1 MEVYGDTVEI
11 NHVNDNGVFDYFVVA
26 NVIDSFNFNEKIAGQ
41 TDDNGGINIEIMVP
55 LKYLI
60 NFWRTLEIPLI
71 NCEINLILTWSANCV
86 ILFSAIGNQGATFAI
101 TGTKFYV
108 PVVNLSTK
116 VNLKLLDKLKSDF
129 KRINNWNRYQSKALQ
144 AQS

>member
-1 MEVYGDTVEI
+1 M
-11 NHVNDNGVFDYFVVA
+11 A
-26 NVIDSFNFNEKIAGQ
+26 NVINSFNFNEKITGQ
-41 TDDNGGINIEIMVP
+41 TDDNGARNIEIMVP

-60 NFWRTLEIPLI
+60 NFWRTLKMPLI
-71 NCEINLILTWSANCV
+71 NCEINLILTWPANCV
-86 ILFSAIGNQGATFAI
+86 ILFTAIANQGATFAI

-116 VNLKLLDKLKSDF
+116 GNLNLLDKLKSDF
-129 KRINNWNRYQSKALQ
+129 KRTNNWNRYQSKALQ